1 MASSTTAAHNRDL
14 QAHKAWLGL
23 LEGQRVGVVVTPPAL
38 VAAQAYANADVIP
51 AQDALLALL
60 TDKPRDL
67 RDAIADRWGESG
79 DVVLRRLGPFCEA
92 VLGWRP
98 GDLCPVAPDDARWSV
113 YLREQRE
120 TLSPTHVLRDPD
132 ARDPSAAPLLLVRE
146 EPTNTD
152 LDAVPPEREDGGGWR
167 ASPETR
173 FERLLRDTG
182 VSLGILFNGASI
194 RLVYAPRAETP
205 GYITFPVRAMCEVGG
220 RPILAGLVMLLHES
234 RLFTGP
240 KAQRL
245 PAIVA
250 ESRRYQ
256 STVSTQL
263 AGQVL
268 DALHALVRGFQAANE
283 VDPRGRGELLREVMV
298 EDRAQVYGGLLTTLM
313 RLVFVLYAEDRELL
327 PAGGIYPGSY
337 SVTGLFERLRED
349 AGRHPDTMHAR
360 YGAWAQLLTLFR
372 VLHDGA
378 RARDMQLP
386 ARAGRLFDPDVYPFL
401 EGRPHGTRRAKGERI
416 APPLVSDG
424 VIYEVLG
431 LLLYLDGDRLSY
443 RSLEVEQIGSVY
455 EAMMGFT
462 LEQAT
467 GRSIAVLPH
476 HVVIDLEEA
485 LALPEAARDKLLAE
499 AGCKL
504 ADAAQKAWR
513 SAKTEAALLAALGRK
528 VSPRTPDVLPQ
539 GALYLQP
546 TEERRRSGSH
556 YTPRE
561 LTEPIVR
568 TTLQPQLDGLAGG
581 KTPRAEQILA
591 LKVCDPAMGSGAFL
605 VESCRFLA
613 AALDAAWGEHGDAPV
628 IPPDEDREL
637 HARRLVAQ
645 RCLYGV
651 DKNPFAV
658 DLAKLSLWLF
668 TLAKDHPFTFLDHA
682 LRQGDSLV
690 GLSKEQI
697 ACFDWKNTGKPS
709 LLLRPRLATAL
720 KAVEQKRA
728 EIHALGDSTDVAE
741 KSRLLGDAEDLVA
754 DVRAIA
760 DLAVLAFFSE
770 KKDAAREKHR
780 KRLAD
785 TVVEPFLSGR
795 LAGHTL
801 REQADGLRTLVPPVT
816 PFHWELEFPEVF
828 ARENPGFDAFVGN
841 PPFAG
846 KNVIFAA
853 SGEAYVYLLIETYEA
868 AHGSSDLVAYFF
880 RRAFALCRHQG
891 TMGLIATNTI
901 AQGDTR
907 TTGLTWICTHGGTI
921 YEARRRMR
929 WPGAAAVIVSVVW
942 IEKGNAVSRRSRC
955 KLDGRPVNQI
965 TAFLFHQGGH
975 NNPERL
981 HSNKGKSFIGSYI
994 LGSGF
999 LFEDGNAKAT
1009 PIIQMEEAIRS
1020 NERNRDRIFPLQGG
1034 EHLNTNPH
1042 LRATRYV
1049 INFADMDEHE
1059 ARRWPDL
1066 FAIVEAK
1073 VRPERMR
1080 LGDNGD
1086 ARRRKAN
1093 WWRWGQYSHALF
1105 GAIRNLPCVL
1115 ANSQVSTHLAFA
1127 RQPSGY
1133 VFGHTLNVI
1142 ATSSFAAFAS
1152 VQARP
1157 HEVWARFFASSMKDD
1172 LRYTP
1177 SDCFETF
1184 PFPEDWQ
1191 SNPVLEAIGKAYYE
1205 FRAALM
1211 VEIDEGLTKT
1221 YNRFHDPDERSPGIL
1236 KLRALHAEMDR
1247 AVLDAYGWHDVPT
1260 ACEFLLDHDD
1270 EDDDEGG
1277 KKRKRKPYRYRWPD
1291 EVRDEVLARLIELNR
1306 VRAEDERRRGVA
1318 VARSAR
1324 TLDEEEDGDGDG

>member
-1 MASSTTAAHNRDL
+1 MATSTTAAQSRDL
-14 QAHKAWLGL
+14 QAHKTWLGL
-23 LEGQRVGVVVTPPAL
+23 LEGQRVGIVVTPPAL

-51 AQDALLALL
+51 AQNALLALL

-79 DVVLRRLGPFCEA
+79 DVVLKRLGPFCEA

-98 GDLCPVAPDDARWSV
+98 DDLRPVAPDDARWSV
-113 YLREQRE
+113 HLREQRE
-120 TLSPTHVLRDPD
+120 TLSPTHVLMDPD
-132 ARDPSAAPLLLVRE
+132 ARGEQAAPLLLVRE

-152 LDAVPPEREDGGGWR
+152 LDALPPEREDGGGWR

-205 GYITFPVRAMCEVGG
+205 GHLTFPVRAMCEVGG

-245 PAIVA
+245 PAILV
-250 ESRRYQ
+250 ESRKYQ

-268 DALHALVRGFQAANE
+268 DALHALVRGFQGANE

-378 RARDMQLP
+378 HALEMQIP

-401 EGRPHGTRRAKGERI
+401 EGRAHGTRRVKGERI
-416 APPLVSDG
+416 TPPLVSDG

-443 RSLEVEQIGSVY
+443 RALEVEQIGSVY

-462 LEQAT
+462 LEQAR

-485 LALPEAARDKLLAE
+485 LALSEAARDKALVE

-504 ADAAQKAWR
+504 ADAAQKAWK
-513 SAKTEAALLAALGRK
+513 SAKNEAALLAALGRK

-568 TTLQPQLDGLAGG
+568 TTLQPQLDALAGG

-613 AALDAAWGEHGDAPV
+613 AALDTAWGVHGDAPV

-697 ACFDWKNTGKPS
+697 ACFDWKDTGKPS
-709 LLLRPRLATAL
+709 LLLRPRLATVL

-770 KKDAAREKHR
+770 KKDAAREKYR

-801 REQADGLRTLVPPVT
+801 REQADGLRTLTPPVT

-828 ARENPGFDAFVGN
+828 ARENPGFDAFMGN

-846 KNVIFAA
+846 KNT
-853 SGEAYVYLLIETYEA
+853 LLATGGPFVVDWLKTLHEDS
-868 AHGSSDLVAYFF
+868 HGNADLVAHFF
-880 RRAFALCRHQG
+880 RRAFSLLRRAG
-891 TMGLIATNTI
+891 TFGLIATNTV

-907 TTGLTWICTHGGTI
+907 GTGLRWIVQHGGII
-921 YEARRRMR
+921 YAAKRRYK
-929 WPGAAAVIVSVVW
+929 WPGAAAVIVSVVHVQREGRALAPELDGKAVPRISAFLVANDVNEDPAALAANQDRCFQGSIVLGMGFTFDDTDKKHRANSIADMKRL
-942 IEKGNAVSRRSRC
+942 IEK
-955 KLDGRPVNQI
+955 DP
-965 TAFLFHQGGH
+965 
-975 NNPERL
+975 
-981 HSNKGKSFIGSYI
+981 
-994 LGSGF
+994 
-999 LFEDGNAKAT
+999 
-1009 PIIQMEEAIRS
+1009 
-1020 NERNRDRIFPLQGG
+1020 RNSERIFPYLGG
-1034 EHLNTNPH
+1034 EELYTSPTHAH
-1042 LRATRYV
+1042 HRFV
-1049 INFADMDEHE
+1049 INFGQRSEAE
-1059 ARRWPDL
+1059 ARAWPDL
-1066 FAIVEAK
+1066 MQIVEQRVK
-1073 VRPERMR
+1073 PERTKNKR
-1080 LGDNGD
+1080 EV
-1086 ARRRKAN
+1086 RRRY
-1093 WWRWGQYSHALF
+1093 WWRFGESAPALYVAIQALQRILVIPFVGKWHAPAF
-1105 GAIRNLPCVL
+1105 VPSTTIVAGPANVL
-1115 ANSQVSTHLAFA
+1115 AFETF
-1127 RQPSGY
+1127 
-1133 VFGHTLNVI
+1133 
-1142 ATSSFAAFAS
+1142 SSYAVLQS
-1152 VQARP
+1152 RP
-1157 HEVWARFFASSMKDD
+1157 HEIWTRFFASSLEDR

-1184 PFPEDWQ
+1184 PFPEGWQ
-1191 SNPVLEAIGKAYYE
+1191 SNPVIEATGKTYYE

-1211 VEIDEGLTKT
+1211 LKTNEGLTMI
-1221 YNRFHDPDERSPGIL
+1221 YNRFHDPDERSPEIL

-1247 AVLDAYGWHDVPT
+1247 AVLDAYGWQDVPT
-1260 ACEFLLDHDD
+1260 ACEFVLDHDDGD

-1306 VRAEDERRRGVA
+1306 VRAEDERKRGVA
-1318 VARSAR
+1318 VARDAR
-1324 TLDEEEDGDGDG
+1324 KLDEEEGDDGDD

>member
-23 LEGQRVGVVVTPPAL
+23 LAGQRVGVVVTPPAL

-98 GDLCPVAPDDARWSV
+98 GDLCRVAPDDARWSV

-120 TLSPTHVLRDPD
+120 TLSPTHVLMDPD

-152 LDAVPPEREDGGGWR
+152 LDAPPPEREDGGGWR

-250 ESRRYQ
+250 ESRKYQ

-467 GRSIAVLPH
+467 GRSIPVLPH

-513 SAKTEAALLAALGRK
+513 TAKTEAALLAALGRK

-697 ACFDWKNTGKPS
+697 ACFDWKDTGKPS

-741 KSRLLGDAEDLVA
+741 KSRLLGDAEDLVT

-770 KKDAAREKHR
+770 KKDAVREKHR

-801 REQADGLRTLVPPVT
+801 REQADGLRALTPPVT
-816 PFHWELEFPEVF
+816 PFHWELEFPEAF

-841 PPFAG
+841 PPFLGG
-846 KNVIFAA
+846 KRI
-853 SGEAYVYLLIETYEA
+853 
-868 AHGSSDLVAYFF
+868 SSFNGDGYRDWLPTIHQESNSNTDLVAHFF
-880 RRAFALCRHQG
+880 RRAFSLLRHQG
-891 TMGLIATNTI
+891 TFGLIATNTI
-901 AQGDTR
+901 SQGDTR
-907 TTGLTWICTHGGTI
+907 ATGLRWITQHGGTI
-921 YEARRRMR
+921 YNATRRHT
-929 WPGAAAVIVSVVW
+929 WPGVAAVIVSIVHTQKAERTLTP
-942 IEKGNAVSRRSRC
+942 I
-955 KLDGRPVNQI
+955 LDSNEVERI
-965 TAFLFHQGGH
+965 SAFLVAGNVDNDPTRLAANLDRSFQGSIVLGMGFTFDDTDKKGRASSVATMK
-975 NNPERL
+975 RL
-981 HSNKGKSFIGSYI
+981 I
-994 LGSGF
+994 
-999 LFEDGNAKAT
+999 
-1009 PIIQMEEAIRS
+1009 
-1020 NERNRDRIFPLQGG
+1020 ERNPKNAERIFPYLGG
-1034 EHLNTNPH
+1034 EELNTSPTH
-1042 LRATRYV
+1042 SHHRFV
-1049 INFADMDEHE
+1049 INFANMSEIE

-1066 FAIVEAK
+1066 VALLETK
-1073 VRPERMR
+1073 VRPERER
-1080 LGDNGD
+1080 KSQVVARWPWWQFWRVRRELTD
-1086 ARRRKAN
+1086 AIRDLPRVIAIARV
-1093 WWRWGQYSHALF
+1093 GQHALF
-1105 GAIRNLPCVL
+1105 TFVPAGSVFSEQLIVL
-1115 ANSQVSTHLAFA
+1115 AFDSYAAL
-1127 RQPSGY
+1127 G
-1133 VFGHTLNVI
+1133 TLQSRI
-1142 ATSSFAAFAS
+1142 
-1152 VQARP
+1152 

-1184 PFPEDWQ
+1184 PFPEGWQ
-1191 SNPVLEAIGKAYYE
+1191 SNPVLEASGKTYYE

-1211 VEIDEGLTKT
+1211 VKNNEGLTKT
-1221 YNRFHDPDERSPGIL
+1221 YNRFHDPDERSPDIL

-1247 AVLDAYGWHDVPT
+1247 AVLDAYGWQDIPT
-1260 ACEFLLDHDD
+1260 ACEFLLDHDDGD

-1291 EVRDEVLARLIELNR
+1291 DVRDEVLARLIELNR

>member
-1 MASSTTAAHNRDL
+1 MADSSSTANRDL

-23 LEGQRVGVVVTPPAL
+23 LEGHRVGIVVTPPAL
-38 VAAQAYANADVIP
+38 VPAQAYANADVIP
-51 AQDALLALL
+51 AQNALLALL
-60 TDKPRDL
+60 TDRPRDL
-67 RDAIADRWGESG
+67 REAIAERWGETG
-79 DVVLRRLGPFCEA
+79 DVALARLAPFCEA

-98 GDLCPVAPDDARWSV
+98 DDLKPVAPDDARWSV
-113 YLREQRE
+113 HLREQRE
-120 TLSPTHVLRDPD
+120 TLSPTHVLMDPEAD
-132 ARDPSAAPLLLVRE
+132 RPLLLVRE
-146 EPTNTD
+146 EPRNTD
-152 LDAVPPEREDGGGWR
+152 LDALPPERGDGGGWR

-182 VSLGILFNGASI
+182 VFLGILFNGSSI

-205 GYITFPVRAMCEVGG
+205 GYLTFPVRAMCEVGG

-240 KAQRL
+240 KAHRL
-245 PAIVA
+245 PAILV
-250 ESRRYQ
+250 ESRKYQ

-283 VDPRGRGELLREVMV
+283 ADPRGRGELLREVLV
-298 EDRAQVYGGLLTTLM
+298 EDRDQVYGGLLTTLM

-327 PAGGIYPGSY
+327 PVSGIYPGSY

-378 RARDMQLP
+378 TASEMHIP
-386 ARAGRLFDPDVYPFL
+386 PRAGGLFNPDAYPFL
-401 EGRPHGTRRAKGERI
+401 EGRAHRMRRGERGERVT
-416 APPLVSDG
+416 PPLVSDG

-443 RSLEVEQIGSVY
+443 RALEVEQIGSVY

-462 LEQAT
+462 LQEAR

-476 HVVIDLEEA
+476 DVVIDLEEA
-485 LALPEAARDKLLAE
+485 LKGSEAGREKLLAD

-504 ADAAQKAWR
+504 ADAGLKAWK
-513 SAKTEAALLAALGRK
+513 AGKDEAALVRALGK
-528 VSPRTPDVLPQ
+528 KASPRTADVLPV

-568 TTLQPQLDGLAGG
+568 TTLQPQLDALAAAA
-581 KTPRAEQILA
+581 TPRAEQILG

-605 VESCRFLA
+605 VEACRFLA
-613 AALDAAWGEHGDAPV
+613 DALDAAWTAHGGVPE
-628 IPPDEDREL
+628 IPPDEDRTL

-690 GLSKEQI
+690 GLSGERV
-697 ACFDWKNTGKPS
+697 ACFDWKDTGKPS
-709 LLLRPRLATAL
+709 LLLRPRLVTAM

-728 EIHALGDSTDVAE
+728 EIHALGDSMDVAQ
-741 KSRLLGDAEDLVA
+741 KVQLLGEAEDLVE

-770 KKDAAREKHR
+770 KKDAAREKLR

-795 LAGHTL
+795 LDGHSL
-801 REQADGLRTLVPPVT
+801 RENADELRRLEPPVR

-828 ARENPGFDAFVGN
+828 SRKNPGFDAFVGN
-841 PPFAG
+841 PPFLG
-846 KNVIFAA
+846 GTMISTNHGVGYLDWLTTTTVA
-853 SGEAYVYLLIETYEA
+853 SGNRM
-868 AHGSSDLVAYFF
+868 DLVAYFF
-880 RRAFALCRHQG
+880 RRAFGLLRADG
-891 TMGLIATNTI
+891 TLGLVATNTI
-901 AQGDTR
+901 SQGDTR
-907 TTGLTWICTHGGTI
+907 SGGLSWICGNGGLI
-921 YEARRRMR
+921 YGATRRYP
-929 WPGAAAVIVSVVW
+929 WPSVAAVIVSIVHIV
-942 IEKGNAVSRRSRC
+942 KGDHTSVAPR
-955 KLDGRPVNQI
+955 LDGRDVTRI
-965 TAFLFHQGGH
+965 SAFLFHRGVDDT
-975 NNPERL
+975 PTRL
-981 HSNKGKSFIGSYI
+981 SANEKRAYEGYKIAGQ
-994 LGSGF
+994 GF
-999 LFEDGNAKAT
+999 LFADDDKDATTIARMHELMSTNRKNA
-1009 PIIQMEEAIRS
+1009 
-1020 NERNRDRIFPLQGG
+1020 DRIFPFVGG
-1034 EHLNTNPH
+1034 QELNSDPRH
-1042 LRATRYV
+1042 SHHRHAIY
-1049 INFADMDEHE
+1049 FAQMSEDE
-1059 ARRWPDL
+1059 ARAWPDL
-1066 FAIVEAK
+1066 MAIVEAK
-1073 VRPERMR
+1073 VRPYRAKTKRDAHR
-1080 LGDNGD
+1080 L
-1086 ARRRKAN
+1086 R
-1093 WWRWGQYSHALF
+1093 WWQYGETRPGLTS
-1105 GAIRNLPCVL
+1105 AIRGMSRVL
-1115 ANSQVSTHLAFA
+1115 AIARVSQSVAFA
-1127 RQPSGY
+1127 FLPMGSVYSEQVV
-1133 VFGHTLNVI
+1133 VF
-1142 ATSSFAAFAS
+1142 AFDSDSAFAVLQS
-1152 VQARP
+1152 RP

-1184 PFPEDWQ
+1184 PFPESWQ
-1191 SNPVLEAIGKAYYE
+1191 TSPALESTGKAYYD

-1211 VEIDEGLTKT
+1211 VKNDEGLTKT
-1221 YNRFHDPDERSPGIL
+1221 YNRFHDPDERSPEIL
-1236 KLRALHAEMDR
+1236 QLRGLHAEMDR
-1247 AVLDAYGWHDVPT
+1247 AVLDAYGWKDVPT

-1270 EDDDEGG
+1270 GADDDDEGG
-1277 KKRKRKPYRYRWPD
+1277 KKRRRKPYRYRWPD
-1291 EVRDEVLARLIELNR
+1291 EVRDDVLARLIELNR
-1306 VRAEDERRRGVA
+1306 VRADDERKRGLA
-1318 VARSAR
+1318 VARRAA
-1324 TLDEEEDGDGDG
+1324 DPDADEDGDGDG